1 MIYRVA
7 KWIVSRRDSLLS
19 DDDLTKVRSVA
30 IRYRNQLA
38 EAREKVME
46 LNAIVQQRDMA
57 LTEMRSELL
66 DRERSQIQLEG
77 QVSIMQGE
85 LDLYEARC
93 SRAETAVRALQAQ
106 DERKRFEAEHGR

>member
-1 MIYRVA
+1 
-7 KWIVSRRDSLLS
+7 
-19 DDDLTKVRSVA
+19 
-30 IRYRNQLA
+30 
-38 EAREKVME
+38 ME

-66 DRERSQIQLEG
+66 DRERSQMQLEG